1 MSIKMNIGGNFVGK
15 EKEIPDGINFETQ
28 GETVGDCLDQ
38 YLATKPNLKIDFFNK
53 SGALDKDIY
62 VFVNAQAVIS
72 DHLQKEVKDGDQVK
86 IMYAQM
92 HGC

>member
-1 MSIKMNIGGNFVGK
+1 MSIKMNIGGQFVGK
-15 EKEIPDGINFETQ
+15 ELECPDGFTFEAE
-28 GETVGDCLDQ
+28 GKTVGDCLDQ

-53 SGALDKDIY
+53 FGKLDNDIY
-62 VFVNAQAVIS
+62 VFINEQAVIS
-72 DHLQKEVKDGDQVK
+72 DHLEKPVKDGDKVK